1 MKMDSTAKYQ
11 DTHEWSRQ
19 EGDLIVVGITDHAQ
33 QSLSDVVF
41 VELPAVGDVL
51 SKGDVF
57 GTVESVKAASDL
69 YMPMSGQVV
78 AINEALGDKP
88 ETVNDDPFGAGWM
101 IKIKPANPAEWDGL
115 LSAADYEKLA
125 AAE

>member
-1 MKMDSTAKYQ
+1 MKMDSAAKYQ

-78 AINEALGDKP
+78 AVNEVLGDKP

-101 IKIKPANPAEWDGL
+101 IKIKPANPAEWDSL